1 MAVLGTF
8 CILAAGCQAPPSPTL
23 GAWRVATATE
33 PSTPAKPEARPP
45 LLASLAPLPTART
58 RGFTPEPQRAPS
70 AEAAVLQPRPVYKIG
85 APYAVGN
92 RTYVPAEEPDYD
104 AVGRASWYGGSFHGK
119 PTANGEIYD
128 QNALVAAHPTL
139 PMPSY
144 VLVTNLRN
152 GRTVLLRVNNRGPY
166 AEGRIIDVSAEAADL
181 LGFKP
186 YGLAEV
192 RVRYAGRAPLDG
204 RDDRER
210 THLAAQPWHRAVT
223 TRRSAALAPR

>member
-1 MAVLGTF
+1 M
-8 CILAAGCQAPPSPTL
+8 PS
-23 GAWRVATATE
+23 
-33 PSTPAKPEARPP
+33 
-45 LLASLAPLPTART
+45 
-58 RGFTPEPQRAPS
+58 
-70 AEAAVLQPRPVYKIG
+70 RPVYKIG
-85 APYAVGN
+85 APYTVGT
-92 RTYVPAEEPDYD
+92 RTFVPAEDPNYD

-152 GRTVLLRVNNRGPY
+152 GRTIMLRVNNRGPY
-166 AEGRIIDVSAEAADL
+166 AEGRIIDVSAEAASL

-186 YGLAEV
+186 YGLTEV

-204 RDDRER
+204 HTGRER
-210 THLAAQPWHRAVT
+210 SHLAAQPWYRPIPSDRQV
-223 TRRSAALAPR
+223 ALTGSR